1 MKRKIVIVIST
12 VGGLTVLGLIF
23 YLAGIQNVFF
33 EIGQIGLWGA
43 VVFIANALFILF
55 LATLSW
61 QIILASYGYRLTF
74 RDVFAARV
82 IGFAV
87 SYLTP
92 SMYIGGEPLR
102 AYMISKRHRLP
113 ITRVGATVIV
123 DKFLELGAG
132 LFFIY
137 LGSIWTL
144 IEYSLPRQ
152 IYLTLF
158 IVNILLG
165 AGMGML
171 LVNFLYE
178 SKLFTSLA
186 TLLERINPL
195 SKIIKKIK
203 PEISKL
209 EDHVFLAFNQHR
221 TTTLLAFCIK
231 LCAGLLIFIKPAIFF
246 YFLKTVFKLSE
257 LALLFALTHLIL
269 ALQFTPGALG
279 IFELGEVGIFKLVG
293 IEPNRAL
300 AFSLMV
306 RITDFLGVGIAL
318 FLVFHLG
325 WKGFW
330 EKRGE

>member
-1 MKRKIVIVIST
+1 MKRKIVVIIST
-12 VGGLTVLGLIF
+12 VVGLTVLILIF

-33 EIGQIGLWGA
+33 EIGQIGPLGA
-43 VVFIANALFILF
+43 VVFIANALFILLLF
-55 LATLSW
+55 TFSW
-61 QIILASYGYRLTF
+61 QIILASYGCRLSF

-102 AYMISKRHRLP
+102 AYMISKRHQLP
-113 ITRVGATVIV
+113 IAKVGATVVV

-144 IEYSLPRQ
+144 IEYSLPRK

-158 IVNILLG
+158 TVNILFG

-171 LVNFLYE
+171 LFNFLYE

-195 SKIIKKIK
+195 SKIIRKIK

-221 TTTLLAFCIK
+221 LITLLAFCIK
-231 LCAGLLIFIKPAIFF
+231 LSAGLLVFIKPALFF

-257 LALLFALTHLIL
+257 LALLFALTHLVL

-279 IFELGEVGIFKLVG
+279 IFELGEVGVFKLVG
-293 IEPNRAL
+293 IGPNRAL

-306 RITDFLGVGIAL
+306 RVTDLLGVAVAL
-318 FLVFHLG
+318 FLVFRLG
-325 WKGFW
+325 WRGFW